1 MIGIL
6 IFLGFLILIL
16 SGIPIAFAMILMGI
30 LFILFLGGESA
41 TLLLPFNRLA
51 AGFSFPLLAV
61 YFYILL
67 GRVMNETKISDYLV
81 GFFIK
86 LAGKI
91 FKVGVSGMIM
101 TLSCAATGALTG
113 SAVGTTAA
121 VGGILIPH
129 MKKSN
134 YKPKYLVALLSYS
147 GILGTLIP
155 PSISGLV
162 FAIVINLPV
171 LTVWI
176 TVGGVGILF
185 TLILLI
191 SHYIVS
197 KKNNYEPSDGVS
209 KESFISLAK
218 SFFVTLPALLVPIS
232 VLGSIYGGI
241 ATATEAGVMGVLMTI
256 LLGIFY
262 YKTVTS
268 IKQITKAIYESACQ
282 TAVIMF
288 LICASFTLSHA
299 LTSTGII
306 KLMARSLLLM
316 TDNKYILLLLIEL
329 LILFLGCFLD
339 DGPIMILLGPIAAAI
354 LIPIGIHPFHLS
366 AIFVFSGVLAMV
378 TPPVGIVLYAAS
390 AVIGLP
396 FSNAV
401 MEVWKFFLPA
411 LIVLLIITFFP
422 AIVLFLPKILG
433 LI

>member
-6 IFLGFLILIL
+6 IFLGFLVLIL
-16 SGIPIAFAMILMGI
+16 LGIPIAFAMILMGI
-30 LFILFLGGESA
+30 LFILFMGGPSA

-67 GRVMNETKISDYLV
+67 GSVMNETKISDYLV
-81 GFFIK
+81 DFFVK
-86 LAGKI
+86 LVGKI
-91 FKVGVSGMIM
+91 FKVGVTGMIM
-101 TLSCAATGALTG
+101 TMSCAATGALTG

-121 VGGILIPH
+121 IGRILIPQ
-129 MKKSN
+129 MKRFD

-171 LTVWI
+171 LTVWV

-191 SHYIVS
+191 SQYIIA
-197 KKNNYEPSDGVS
+197 KKNNYEKTENGS
-209 KESFISLAK
+209 KESSSGLLK
-218 SFFVTLPALLVPIS
+218 SFIVALPALFVPLSI
-232 VLGSIYGGI
+232 LGTIYGGI
-241 ATATEAGVMGVLMTI
+241 ATATEAGVMGVLATV
-256 LLGIFY
+256 LLGVFY
-262 YKTVTS
+262 YKTITS
-268 IKQITKAIYESACQ
+268 FKQIMQAIYNSACQ

-288 LICASFTLSHA
+288 LICASFTLSHT
-299 LTSTGII
+299 LTTTGIV
-306 KLMARSLLLM
+306 KLMARTMLLM

-354 LIPIGIHPFHLS
+354 LIPIGVHPFHLA

-390 AVIGLP
+390 DIVGIP
-396 FSNAV
+396 FGEAIP
-401 MEVWKFFLPA
+401 EVSLCFSA
-411 LIVLLIITFFP
+411 LT
-422 AIVLFLPKILG
+422 A
-433 LI
+433 